1 VETEMSRCQ
10 ENSLF
15 LSPTTKKLQNS
26 IEKASNSTQTLYT
39 TNSLREARKK
49 IIASVDHILQHD
61 FVREIPIAA
70 EFVSSLEKE
79 VQNIKEDFNKK
90 IMSIWELR
98 SAKTMNYVFY
108 RSRIGNK
115 RFLIS
120 DSRDMEDRVNW
131 CVI

>member
-1 VETEMSRCQ
+1 MSRCQ